1 MISGLGTSL
10 TSILTARFG
19 QALKDM
25 TGNTKTEVKGRSLTD
40 AANVTNII
48 IPFILTPDIVREKG
62 LEAAKNAEIKLA
74 WDMKKIA
81 SVLLEDTTGGV
92 NNIKFENLIK
102 KLPITVLNKAEDGA
116 STVNGVELTNFLFGE
131 NVNVIDMTESDIM
144 ANKLEQEAIS
154 YAIDVIESPD
164 RSYYSEVDIKTGI
177 ITDRASVPTQIQMK
191 IKYGS
196 QRDGE
201 SVAVREIEY
210 IVSIHTIIRRVDET
224 DLLNRLIDSDGRKF
238 WKDFVKYE
246 KGEISFF
253 GDLLLQLNNLK
264 RLAQTKARRTEG
276 DIFDTIDR
284 YKLLQNLGQNVY
296 PFTTIMVSEE
306 FNNKLKASGLDMKR
320 DIVGILDSLLGL
332 GAFIYY
338 QDTDLVDVYYDGDT
352 GFTTYTFDE
361 ITKDTLKYEKQIKEL
376 LRFNVK

>member
-102 KLPITVLNKAEDGA
+102 KLPITVINKAEDGA
-116 STVNGVELTNFLFGE
+116 STVNGVDITNSLFGE

-196 QRDGE
+196 QKDGE
-201 SVAVREIEY
+201 SIAVREIEY

-238 WKDFVKYE
+238 WKNFVKYE

-253 GDLLLQLNNLK
+253 GDLLLQFNNLK